1 MAHFRKAKDTISPGH
16 VGSKLKAITVR
27 LFVHDC
33 TGAIIATDLLLQGGS
48 VATGWVGHPSEI
60 RFSLDG

>member
-1 MAHFRKAKDTISPGH
+1 MAYFRTAKDTIQPK
-16 VGSKLKAITVR
+16 VYRSKLKSITVR
-27 LFVHDC
+27 VFISDC
-33 TGAIIATDLLLQGGS
+33 TGKILVTNLLLQGGS

>member
-1 MAHFRKAKDTISPGH
+1 MAYFRTAKDTIQPKGCW
-16 VGSKLKAITVR
+16 SKLKSITVR
-27 LFVHDC
+27 VFISDC
-33 TGAIIATDLLLQGGS
+33 TGKILVTDLLLQGGS